1 MTERTGSRQNRGA
14 STPGDNPLMEIAV
27 FAALSAVAAVGIAH
41 DTPRPPVRQPLA
53 AEFKIPAAVG
63 VIDVG
68 PGIVL
73 SLQQGVDASGFG
85 SARYASHEVGVTVRG
100 NRIELESKR
109 WGLTPQMMAPVEVTI
124 TMASFEGVIVRD
136 DARVNLGALRQDTP
150 FFIRTISSAP
160 VLYSPVVVAHDRF
173 HPAQLLID
181 QVGREPAIDFTRAF
195 SVVSGAIPIRYTVTG
210 DTPPPGEDLTGL
222 AALSKVNALSARF
235 RMTHPKVVLPRV
247 PGPAPVRPEK
257 ALLLTS
263 TEQDECDSVEIPPS
277 RPTA

>member
-73 SLQQGVDASGFG
+73 NLQQGADASGFG

-136 DARVNLGALRQDTP
+136 DARVNLGAMRQDAS
-150 FFIRTISSAP
+150 FFVRTISSAP
-160 VLYSPVVVAHDRF
+160 VLHLPAVAAHDRF
-173 HPAQLLID
+173 QPAGLLFD
-181 QVGREPAIDFTRAF
+181 QVGHEPAIDFSRAR
-195 SVVSGAIPIRYTVTG
+195 SLLSGGIPIRYTSTSGRSGVTE
-210 DTPPPGEDLTGL
+210 TLTGA
-222 AALSKVNALSARF
+222 AALGKLISLSGRF
-235 RMTHPKVVLPRV
+235 PMTHPKVMT
-247 PGPAPVRPEK
+247 PGVGAPVRPEK

-263 TEQDECDSVEIPPS
+263 TEQDDGDSVEIPPS